1 MENERSS
8 GYSMAGR
15 SAELSPRV
23 MRKVEDMSKELDD
36 LRFLVSVLRVPPGL
50 SHYGISNTC
59 FFLLIQSNTRVM
71 DAGHQCESLRNVKT
85 IKVPAN

>member
-1 MENERSS
+1 MGRELLETERSS

-50 SHYGISNTC
+50 SH
-59 FFLLIQSNTRVM
+59 
-71 DAGHQCESLRNVKT
+71 
-85 IKVPAN
+85 